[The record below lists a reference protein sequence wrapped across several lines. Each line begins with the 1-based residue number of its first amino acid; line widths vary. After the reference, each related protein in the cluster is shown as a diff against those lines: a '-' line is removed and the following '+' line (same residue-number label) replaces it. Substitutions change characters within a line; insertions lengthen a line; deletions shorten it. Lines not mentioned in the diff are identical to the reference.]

1 MGGYILLSKD
11 IENSD
16 IWNKPPM
23 YLKVWMYLL
32 IHAQYSDYGNLKRGQ
47 LYTSIPEIQKACSYK
62 VGYRT
67 ETPSRKEIWG
77 ILEWLRNP
85 HEEDTK
91 GTRRETMIETMKV
104 THGLAVTICKY
115 NTYQDFK
122 YYEGNSEGN
131 SEGIAK
137 RTRKEQQGNNIKKET
152 INNKLNNNYYS
163 SSGKKGI
170 REPIPG
176 QTLEEKIAAYWGEEK

>member
-91 GTRRETMIETMKV
+91 GTRRGSMIETTKV
-104 THGLAVTICKY
+104 THGLIVTICNY
-115 NTYQDFK
+115 NAYQDFK
-122 YYEGNSEGN
+122 TYESNAEGNNERTM
-131 SEGIAK
+131 K
-137 RTRKEQQGNNIKKET
+137 RTRREQQGNNIKNKNKT
-152 INNKLNNNYYS
+152 NKLNNYYYS
-163 SSGKKGI
+163 EKKEI
-170 REPIPG
+170 REQIPG
-176 QTLEEKIAAYWGEEK
+176 NTLEEKLAAWRGE